1 MKVLIDTN
9 VWLDVALGREAFY
22 TTSLTALYEF
32 IDGGDEM
39 CVAATSLKDVFF
51 IVSRLEGADAAY
63 QAVERIM
70 DLATIIP
77 VDGMVCASAL
87 PLERPDFEDG
97 IIAAAA
103 QAEEVGLILTRD
115 KEAFAALGIEKMSPV
130 QLMEER
136 GWEEIELLP

>member
-1 MKVLIDTN
+1 
-9 VWLDVALGREAFY
+9 
-22 TTSLTALYEF
+22 
-32 IDGGDEM
+32 M
-39 CVAATSLKDVFF
+39 CVVATSLKDIFF
-51 IVSRLEGADAAY
+51 IVSRLEGTDAAY

-77 VDGMVCASAL
+77 VDSMVCTSAL

-115 KEAFAALGIEKMSPV
+115 KEAFATLGIEKMSPV

-136 GWEEIELLP
+136 SWEEIELLP

>member
-9 VWLDVALGREAFY
+9 VWLDIALGREGFY
-22 TTSLTALYEF
+22 ASSLTALYEF
-32 IDGGDEM
+32 IDEGDEM
-39 CVAATSLKDVFF
+39 CIVATSLKDVFF
-51 IVSRLEGADAAY
+51 IVARLEGTSAAY

-77 VDGMVCASAL
+77 VDHMVCSNAL
-87 PLERPDFEDG
+87 SLERPDFEDG

-103 QAEEVGLILTRD
+103 QAEEVGLVLTRD
-115 KEAFAALGIEKMSPV
+115 KDAFATLGIAKMSPA

-136 GWEEIELLP
+136 GWEEIELPS

>member
-9 VWLDVALGREAFY
+9 VWLDVALGREGFY
-22 TTSLTALYEF
+22 SASITVLYEF
-32 IDGGDEM
+32 IDEGDEM
-39 CVAATSLKDVFF
+39 CIAATSLKDVFF
-51 IVSRLEGADAAY
+51 IVARLEGADAAY

-77 VDGMVCASAL
+77 VDGIVCASAL

-103 QAEEVGLILTRD
+103 QAEEADLILTRD
-115 KEAFAALGIEKMSPV
+115 KEAFATLGIEKMSPV

-136 GWEEIELLP
+136 GWEEIELL

>member
-9 VWLDVALGREAFY
+9 IWLDIALGREGFY

-32 IDGGDEM
+32 IDEGDKM
-39 CVAATSLKDVFF
+39 CVVATSLKDIFF
-51 IVSRLEGADAAY
+51 IVSRLEGTDAAY
-63 QAVERIM
+63 QALERVM

-77 VDGMVCASAL
+77 VDSMVCASAL

-97 IIAAAA
+97 VIAAAA
-103 QAEEVGLILTRD
+103 QAEEVDLILTRD
-115 KEAFAALGIEKMSPV
+115 KEAFATLGIEKMSPI

-136 GWEEIELLP
+136 GWEEIELPS